1 MTGLESETAL
11 QSDEA
16 VVRWLDSPE
25 GREKADSFVRAET
38 VAVQLEQLKRS
49 IQVSLGGHIS
59 FFIIMTFIVGS
70 IECDAQL
77 LDW

>member
-1 MTGLESETAL
+1 MTGLESEAAL
-11 QSDEA
+11 QNDEA

-59 FFIIMTFIVGS
+59 FFIMMTLNMGYV
-70 IECDAQL
+70 ECDAQ
-77 LDW
+77 